1 MKVFIS
7 WSGKRSQALANMLR
21 DWLPNVIQ
29 AIKPWMSDVD
39 IDKGSRWSK
48 DIALQLE
55 ESKVGII
62 CLTPENLEAPWILF
76 EAGALSKSLEKTYV
90 CPFLFKIDPSDIKG
104 PLVQFQATKAN
115 KNDTQKLLHTI
126 NQALEGEAIPKEK
139 LDEAFEVWWPKFE
152 QNLENI
158 PDIETIK
165 EPKRSDR
172 EILEEILELV
182 RTQARG
188 KKNYFNKD
196 CLDFPNIKLAS
207 EDDLIKRERFLESLM
222 SVLEAKKKDVSQDEK
237 IDNK

>member
-182 RTQARG
+182 RTQTRG

-196 CLDFPNIKLAS
+196 YLDFPDIKLAV

-222 SVLEAKKKDVSQDEK
+222 RVLEAKKKDVSQDEK